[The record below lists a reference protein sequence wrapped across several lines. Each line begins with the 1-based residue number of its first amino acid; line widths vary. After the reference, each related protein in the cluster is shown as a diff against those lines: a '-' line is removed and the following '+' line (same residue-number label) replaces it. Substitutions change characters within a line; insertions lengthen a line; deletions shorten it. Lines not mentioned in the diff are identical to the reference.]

1 MNTQYYLKLQ
11 AAQGV
16 GAATQR
22 AVLSYLSQRQMP
34 FEEFFKAP
42 HSVWKQAGLSEEQ
55 IEALSTQTPLLKQWE
70 SRLEQK
76 GFHVLGY
83 LDKHYPERLK
93 KVLANQAPPVLY
105 VWGNLKLLTQP
116 SVGFCGSRDTSEK
129 GVAVAKDTTKQITK
143 KKWNV
148 VSGNARGIDY
158 TAHTTALK
166 NDGYTIIVLPE
177 GFLNFR
183 LRDELKEL
191 VNEKNTLIISEFQ
204 PNAAWSVANAM
215 TRNRTICGLSDALVV
230 VQAGTSGGT
239 FEAGKFAL
247 GVKVPLFVADYADPS
262 LNGPGNP
269 YFIGRGAKK
278 VQKNPVTGLAILDE
292 LVDEVSS
299 HYGEL
304 KKPRVVQQGLF
315 SVGEAF

>member
-1 MNTQYYLKLQ
+1 MNAQYYLKLQ
-11 AAQGV
+11 AARGV

-22 AVLSYLSQRQMP
+22 AILSYLSQHQMP
-34 FEEFFKAP
+34 FEEFFKAS
-42 HSVWKQAGLSEEQ
+42 HSVWKQAGLSEKQ

-76 GFHVLGY
+76 GFQVLGY
-83 LDKHYPERLK
+83 LDKQYPERLK
-93 KVLANQAPPVLY
+93 KVLANQAPPMLY

-116 SVGFCGSRDTSEK
+116 SVGFCGSRDTSQK
-129 GVAVAKDTTKQITK
+129 GVALAEDAAKQIAGHG
-143 KKWNV
+143 WVV
-148 VSGNARGIDY
+148 VSGHARGIDY

-166 NDGYTIIVLPE
+166 NNGSTIIVFPE

-191 VNEKNTLIISEFQ
+191 VNKTNTLIISEFQ

-215 TRNRTICGLSDALVV
+215 TRNRTICGLSDALIV

-247 GVKVPLFVADYADPS
+247 SVKVPLFVADYADPS

-269 YFIGRGAKK
+269 YFIRKGAKK
-278 VQKNPVTGLAILDE
+278 VQKNPTTGLAILDE

-299 HYGEL
+299 HYDDL
-304 KKPRVVQQGLF
+304 KKPRVAQPSLF
-315 SVGEAF
+315 PVGEAF

>member
-11 AAQGV
+11 AAQGI

-22 AVLSYLSQRQMP
+22 AVLSYLSHHKMP
-34 FEEFFKAP
+34 FEEFFNAP
-42 HSVWKQAGLSEEQ
+42 HSVWKQAGLSQKQ
-55 IEALSTQTPLLKQWE
+55 IEALTTQTPLLKQWE

-76 GFHVLGY
+76 GFQILGY
-83 LDKHYPERLK
+83 LDEYYPERLK
-93 KVLANQAPPVLY
+93 QILKNQVPPVLY
-105 VWGNLKLLTQP
+105 IWGNLNLLRQP
-116 SVGFCGSRDTSEK
+116 SVGFCGSRNTSEK
-129 GVAVAKDTTKQITK
+129 GVAVAEDTVTQITK
-143 KKWNV
+143 REWSV
-148 VSGNARGIDY
+148 VSGHARGIDY

-166 NDGYTIIVLPE
+166 NNGSTIIVLPE

-215 TRNRTICGLSDALVV
+215 TRNRTICSLSDALIVI
-230 VQAGTSGGT
+230 QAGTTGGT

-247 GVKVPLFVADYADPS
+247 QVKVPLFVADYADPN

-269 YFIGRGAKK
+269 YFIQKGAKAIK
-278 VQKNPVTGLAILDE
+278 KNSQTNMAILDD
-292 LVDEVSS
+292 LVYEVSS
-299 HYGEL
+299 HYSNL
-304 KKPRVVQQGLF
+304 AKPQVVQQSLF
-315 SVGEAF
+315 ATGEPF

>member
-22 AVLSYLSQRQMP
+22 AVLSYLSHHKMP
-34 FEEFFKAP
+34 FEEFFNAP
-42 HSVWKQAGLSEEQ
+42 PSVWKQAGLSQKQ
-55 IEALSTQTPLLKQWE
+55 IEALTTQTPLLKQWE

-76 GFHVLGY
+76 GFRVLGY

-105 VWGNLKLLTQP
+105 TWGNLKLLTRP

-129 GVAVAKDTTKQITK
+129 GVAVAKDTTKQIAK
-143 KKWNV
+143 RNWSV
-148 VSGNARGIDY
+148 ISGNARGIDY

-166 NDGYTIIVLPE
+166 TNGYTIIVLPE
-177 GFLNFR
+177 GFLNFH

-215 TRNRTICGLSDALVV
+215 TRNRTIFGLSDALIVI
-230 VQAGTSGGT
+230 QAGTTGGT

-247 GVKVPLFVADYADPS
+247 HVKVPLFVADYADPN

-269 YFIGRGAKK
+269 YFIQKGAKAI
-278 VQKNPVTGLAILDE
+278 QKDTRTGLAALDD
-292 LVDEVSS
+292 LIYEVFS
-299 HYGEL
+299 HYKNL
-304 KKPRVVQQGLF
+304 DKLRTVQQRLF
-315 SVGEAF
+315 PLEAF